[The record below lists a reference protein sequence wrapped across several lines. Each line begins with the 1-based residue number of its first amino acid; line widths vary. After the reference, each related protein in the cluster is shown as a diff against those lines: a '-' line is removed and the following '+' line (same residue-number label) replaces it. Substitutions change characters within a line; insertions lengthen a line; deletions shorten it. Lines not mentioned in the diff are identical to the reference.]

1 MSRKTIFLG
10 APLEVTAP
18 PAASSGYAALG
29 QRRSWPDIDSAGA
42 FAAFP
47 VSQFAGVKALALAAA
62 TDWDLIVVKT
72 AGGNQEIVGPGRL
85 LVLDAGDSIVDIQ
98 PITSWPSTRSY
109 NGAMQ
114 RSGLL
119 PQPRSDWFVKASD
132 GSYNIMSA
140 GGPGVPLYNWN
151 GAAWVSVGPTG
162 SNPPFVPP
170 SVTLNLNNTILLARA
185 TDYSP
190 DGVWSFADYAENGA
204 IISDNGSSIKG
215 LSYVASTPVGNL
227 GTPGDLSSFTTVHFG
242 FRWGQLSPLFF
253 GALAVDVFDDSCVD
267 WAPRLPSQ
275 RQLTFPPIA
284 VAGTGGPGVLSQVI
298 MSVPC
303 FNVESIE
310 WVIHNSGA
318 SGGGS
323 HAIYATIAEQT
334 LDIPLTTAGGI
345 PLTDGTTFYDTIAAN
360 DYGALVVS
368 AVRHPLIKLLVGSDG
383 GANIVT
389 GSTLTLTRRFT
400 H

>member
-10 APLEVTAP
+10 APLEVTSP
-18 PAASSGYAALG
+18 PPSGSPYSALG

-47 VSQFAGVKALALAAA
+47 AAQFAEVKALALAAA

-85 LVLDAGDSIVDIQ
+85 LVLDAGDAIVDIQ
-98 PITSWPSTRSY
+98 PITNWPSTRSY
-109 NGAMQ
+109 NAALQ

-119 PQPRSDWFVKASD
+119 PQPRADWFVKASD
-132 GSYNIMSA
+132 ASYNIMSA
-140 GGPGVPLYNWN
+140 SGPGVPLYNWN
-151 GAAWVSVGPTG
+151 GTAWVSVGPTG

-170 SVTLNLNNTILLARA
+170 SVTLDLNNTILLARA

-190 DGVWSFADYAENGA
+190 DGVWSFADYVENGA
-204 IISDNGSSIKG
+204 IVSDNGASIKG
-215 LSYVASTPVGNL
+215 LSYVASTAVGNL
-227 GTPGDLSSFTTVHFG
+227 GTPGDLSAFSTTHFG

-253 GALAVDVFDDSCVD
+253 GALAVDVFNDSCVD

-275 RQLTFPPIA
+275 RQLSFPPIA
-284 VAGTGGPGVLSQVI
+284 VGPIGAPGVNQVI
-298 MSVPC
+298 LSVPC
-303 FNVESIE
+303 FNVDSVE
-310 WVIHNSGA
+310 WVLHNAGGTGA
-318 SGGGS
+318 GS
-323 HAIYATIAEQT
+323 HSIYATIAEQT
-334 LDIPLTTAGGI
+334 LDIPLTTVGGI
-345 PLTDGTTFYDTIAAN
+345 PLTDGTTFYNTIVAN
-360 DYGALVVS
+360 DYGAILAAGIRQPMV
-368 AVRHPLIKLLVGSDG
+368 KLLAGADG
-383 GANIVT
+383 GANIVA